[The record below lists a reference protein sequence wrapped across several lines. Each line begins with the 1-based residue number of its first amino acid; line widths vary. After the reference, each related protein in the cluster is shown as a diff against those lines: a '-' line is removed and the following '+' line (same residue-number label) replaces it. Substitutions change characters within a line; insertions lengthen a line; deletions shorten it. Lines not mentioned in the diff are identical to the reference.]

1 MSWGLPTKKTLLR
14 EGEAVA
20 PAVENF
26 FPAPPVEGK
35 SSGAVGRGEAGTW
48 PEEKLAQLPVPLP
61 GCKMV
66 LLSWLYRQM
75 HKRPKKWQ
83 LK

>member
-1 MSWGLPTKKTLLR
+1 M
-14 EGEAVA
+14 A
-20 PAVENF
+20 PALENF
-26 FPAPPVEGK
+26 FPTPAVEGK

-48 PEEKLAQLPVPLP
+48 PEEELAQLPVPLP